1 MVEVTSTDLLHHR
14 ISGSPTLTNG
24 KEARALLDAAFTEIG
39 ASNAP
44 ANALSN
50 DSANDS
56 ANDPAAQ
63 PPTLEISLGGV
74 TNGNSVL
81 VSLMLVWMRRARAV
95 GAQVRFVDVP
105 PLVSNLIEFSGLDD
119 VLPMEPRGAAA

>member
-39 ASNAP
+39 ASNASANASANTP
-44 ANALSN
+44 ANA
-50 DSANDS
+50 
-56 ANDPAAQ
+56 PAAQ
-63 PPTLEISLGGV
+63 PPTVAISLGGV

>member
-24 KEARALLDAAFTEIG
+24 KEARALLDDTFAEIESSKD
-39 ASNAP
+39 ASKP
-44 ANALSN
+44 R
-50 DSANDS
+50 
-56 ANDPAAQ
+56 
-63 PPTLEISLGGV
+63 TVEVSLGGV

-81 VSLMLVWMRRARAV
+81 VSLMLVWMRRARAA
-95 GAQVRFVDVP
+95 GAQVRYVDVP

-119 VLPMEPRGAAA
+119 VLPTTRRGGPA